1 MSVTYVKFCPQCKT
15 TNPVDAP
22 ACVKCGRKFHTQF
35 QPPVSEKTVAMDSA
49 SLPQI
54 AREHGLAMPTPQP
67 SAPARRPRRFVRKFI
82 GLAVCAALA
91 FAALHFGSH
100 LARNAAVAPSVE
112 HTTAF
117 QPYTVV
123 FQSDAQ
129 GYPVPLATKSADD
142 LLRYKPAGADPA
154 SVGLYHAGRIVLVY
168 PGTSAQVT
176 EEGAGWRRVTLQ
188 SGSRKGLSGFVGGSA
203 VQRTLDTARN
213 PGSALPPPSKSSQP

>member
-15 TNPVDAP
+15 TNRVDAP

-35 QPPVSEKTVAMDSA
+35 QPPVSEKTVAMNSD
-49 SLPQI
+49 SLPQV
-54 AREHGLAMPTPQP
+54 AREPDPVMPTTVA
-67 SAPARRPRRFVRKFI
+67 SARRPRRFARKLV
-82 GLAVCAALA
+82 GLALCAALA

-100 LARNAAVAPSVE
+100 LARPAAVAPGVE
-112 HTTAF
+112 RPTAF
-117 QPYTVV
+117 QPYDVI

-129 GYPVPLATKSADD
+129 GYPVPLATQSADD
-142 LLRYKPAGADPA
+142 LHRYKPAGADPA

-188 SGSRKGLSGFVGGSA
+188 SGPRKGISGFVGDSA
-203 VQRTLDTARN
+203 IQRTLNTAQN
-213 PGSALPPPSKSSQP
+213 PGSALPPPPRSSQP